1 MVMLFSDRKNKIEK
15 EIIEILTGCG
25 ANYISDRAVF
35 SGNSPITII
44 SVYKKTDLKLN
55 KGIAVMLDNTDKF
68 ANQDLPYGII
78 GICEDTNINALEIF
92 SKNNISVISC
102 GMNSKN
108 TLTLSSLNNENLFI
122 TLQRTITDIFKK
134 EIDPSEFKI
143 KLKKAYQPFSI
154 MASIAIMLLCGV
166 EPTEF

>member
-92 SKNNISVISC
+92 YKNNISVISC

-143 KLKKAYQPFSI
+143 KLKKDYQPFSI